1 MLVRSSKMY
10 DIIMIGRCSV
20 GCWLLVVGCWLL
32 VVGFW
37 LLVVI
42 IPTYM
47 FIVVVGCNN
56 TMILTYIDRWWHFFG
71 GATVFHHQCARVQLA
86 CFNSQPRQK
95 VVVDLYECGTST
107 TTPYHTIPAGVEQQ
121 YGLVWYWYL
130 VPVLVVW

>member
-20 GCWLLVVGCWLL
+20 GC
-32 VVGFW
+32 W

-56 TMILTYIDRWWHFFG
+56 TMILTYIDRWWHFFFG

-95 VVVDLYECGTST
+95 VVVDLYECGTNT
-107 TTPYHTIPAGVEQQ
+107 IPYHT
-121 YGLVWYWYL
+121 L
-130 VPVLVVW
+130 LVVW